1 MSERPTDGEILV
13 SHMSLRF
20 VEFKIV
26 GGHNILIN
34 PANVCWL
41 QQQDPNTKKVA
52 VGTSDSES
60 PTYVVG
66 TLEEVVDKL
75 MGKTSPP
82 PKRQKRQEGRQ

>member
-1 MSERPTDGEILV
+1 MSV
-13 SHMSLRF
+13 RF

-41 QQQDPNTKKVA
+41 QQQDHNTDKVA

-66 TLEEVVDKL
+66 TLKEVVDKL
-75 MGKTSPP
+75 MGKTSSPP
-82 PKRQKRQEGRQ
+82 QKRKA

>member
-1 MSERPTDGEILV
+1 MSV
-13 SHMSLRF
+13 RF

-41 QQQDPNTKKVA
+41 QQQDPHTDKVA
-52 VGTSDSES
+52 VGTADSES

-66 TLEEVVDKL
+66 TLKEVVDKL
-75 MGKTSPP
+75 MGKTSSP
-82 PKRQKRQEGRQ
+82 PKRQKRQEGRQT

>member
-1 MSERPTDGEILV
+1 M
-13 SHMSLRF
+13 SHMSVRF

-41 QQQDPNTKKVA
+41 QQQNPHIDNVA
-52 VGTSDSES
+52 VGTSDGES

-66 TLEEVVDKL
+66 TLEEVVNKL
-75 MGKTSPP
+75 MGKTSSPP
-82 PKRQKRQEGRQ
+82 QKREE

>member
-13 SHMSLRF
+13 SHMSVRF

-41 QQQDPNTKKVA
+41 QQQDPNTNKVA

-66 TLEEVVDKL
+66 TLEEVVNKL
-75 MGKTSPP
+75 MGKTSSP
-82 PKRQKRQEGRQ
+82 PKRKA